1 MYIKCWQCNE
11 ELDVSSIEKQ
21 VYQSL
26 IIKLRDK
33 MCSGSVENNDNCGSY
48 RHEDCFVI
56 ADLIK
61 ELKEKL

>member
-11 ELDVSSIEKQ
+11 ELDTSSIEKQ

-26 IIKLRDK
+26 IENLRAKLCNNAILDDCDLWWK
-33 MCSGSVENNDNCGSY
+33 HDDCNIISV
-48 RHEDCFVI
+48 
-56 ADLIK
+56 LIQ